1 MKHAFIERHQ
11 RIYPMCVQCPVLGVS
26 MSGLSSRFAATPAA
40 IPKLRD
46 HSSSYGGAAPRT
58 LQLLAP
64 GEIDSE

>member
-46 HSSSYGGAAPRT
+46 HSNLWSSRSPDSSAFG
-58 LQLLAP
+58 P